1 MTFTKLPKAI
11 SAEEL
16 LSTPLPPVKWIIP
29 GLLPAG
35 LALFAGPSK
44 AGKSWLTL
52 WLCLQIAQGNP
63 VWDREIEPRTVIY
76 FSLEDTF
83 NRLQNRIFQLIDGGD
98 APERLILQTECP
110 SIGQGLEEQVESLIH
125 TYCDVGLIVIDTLQK
140 VRVSDGNGGM
150 YANDY
155 KEAGALKK
163 LADKYG
169 ICILLIHH
177 LRKQSAADPF
187 DQISG
192 STGLMGVA
200 DTSWVMQ
207 RKRMSQTAD
216 ILLTGRDMDDRTLHL
231 REENCIWTLEDEETA
246 EEREIKAV
254 PDYLWK
260 AAKYIESVG
269 NWQGTAS
276 ELLAAAGIE
285 NAKPNQFTYNMA
297 KYFDKVF
304 EPKNIRYLRP
314 CIRQEQAQ
322 SARKTWKG
330 DWIMT
335 RKIKLTRANK
345 SILLKALGDHY
356 YLQRAMNTGWRET
369 GYLILK
375 VDSLLVGKKAVFTSE
390 EVCLARNAVNQ
401 LRNKKIKQGQYTDA
415 TDDMLLKLF

>member
-1 MTFTKLPKAI
+1 MWSQILKNGASGASETA
-11 SAEEL
+11 
-16 LSTPLPPVKWIIP
+16 LSLSYGQHPYRHEPPL
-29 GLLPAG
+29 
-35 LALFAGPSK
+35 
-44 AGKSWLTL
+44 
-52 WLCLQIAQGNP
+52 CRQGQCQNH
-63 VWDREIEPRTVIY
+63 
-76 FSLEDTF
+76 
-83 NRLQNRIFQLIDGGD
+83 RLY
-98 APERLILQTECP
+98 
-110 SIGQGLEEQVESLIH
+110 
-125 TYCDVGLIVIDTLQK
+125 TYQDVGLIVIDTLQK
-140 VRVSDGNGGM
+140 VRLSDENGGM

-163 LADKYG
+163 IADKYG

-177 LRKQSAADPF
+177 LRKQTASDPF

-304 EPKNIRYLRP
+304 EPKNIRYKTHRKNKVRLLNFYGDDGDGGDDDIDITQLSGWGIPERP
-314 CIRQEQAQ
+314 SPSSLGALEGSKHGRSVAIGQPAEKPTGPAPNPCEAA
-322 SARKTWKG
+322 SA
-330 DWIMT
+330 
-335 RKIKLTRANK
+335 
-345 SILLKALGDHY
+345 
-356 YLQRAMNTGWRET
+356 
-369 GYLILK
+369 
-375 VDSLLVGKKAVFTSE
+375 
-390 EVCLARNAVNQ
+390 
-401 LRNKKIKQGQYTDA
+401 
-415 TDDMLLKLF
+415 